1 MASQLQTF
9 MHAERI
15 QESGDN
21 YGAYNAGSAA
31 AGAYQFEPPTWRG
44 ALTMAGLR
52 GSPYYNQSP
61 RFAPPAVQD
70 AAAAAL
76 MGSYYVAYGQSW
88 YNVAEAWY
96 GGGGAVGHPGRGGG
110 PGYPN
115 VGQYA
120 AQVMAIYAALSIGIG
135 GGGAPP
141 VDTSA
146 PDTSGEWTKA
156 LRVWQ
161 WEEWIY
167 AGGLG
172 TITTSLTAS
181 GGIT

>member
-1 MASQLQTF
+1 MATQLQIF

-21 YGAYNAGSAA
+21 YKAHNPSGAS
-31 AGAYQFEPPTWRG
+31 GAYQFLFGTWQG
-44 ALTMAGLR
+44 ALRMAGLIF
-52 GSPYYNQSP
+52 SPYYHLPAAQ
-61 RFAPPAVQD
+61 APPAIQD

-76 MGSYYVAYGQSW
+76 MGSYYNTYGHSW
-88 YNVAEAWY
+88 FNVAEAWY

-120 AQVMAIYAALSIGIG
+120 TQVMAIYLALSIGIG
-135 GGGAPP
+135 GGAPIQP
-141 VDTSA
+141 TG
-146 PDTSGEWTKA
+146 PDTGNEWHQA
-156 LRVWQ
+156 QVVWN

-167 AGGLG
+167 GYGLSG
-172 TITTSLTAS
+172 INTSLVSS
-181 GGIT
+181 GNIPI